1 MEKYEHDLN
10 KFEKKQEDMRISFE
24 LLVDKLDGDF
34 VQLSNMIDKIK
45 KQASNYDGYDFTE
58 DVKILI
64 EDMIWKTSLI

>member
-64 EDMIWKTSLI
+64 EDMI

>member
-1 MEKYEHDLN
+1 MEKHEHDLN

-45 KQASNYDGYDFTE
+45 KQASNCDGYDFTE

-64 EDMIWKTSLI
+64 EDMI

>member
-1 MEKYEHDLN
+1 MDMEKYEHDLN

-58 DVKILI
+58 DMKILI
-64 EDMIWKTSLI
+64 EDMI

>member
-1 MEKYEHDLN
+1 MERYEHDLN
-10 KFEKKQEDMRISFE
+10 KFEKKQENIKLSFE
-24 LLVDKLDGDF
+24 QLVYNLDGDF

-64 EDMIWKTSLI
+64 GDML

>member
-1 MEKYEHDLN
+1 MERYEHDLN

-58 DVKILI
+58 DIKILI
-64 EDMIWKTSLI
+64 EDMI

>member
-10 KFEKKQEDMRISFE
+10 KFEEKQEKIRVSFE

-58 DVKILI
+58 DIKFLI
-64 EDMIWKTSLI
+64 EDMI

>member
-1 MEKYEHDLN
+1 MEKYEHDLD

-34 VQLSNMIDKIK
+34 VQLSNMIDNIK

-64 EDMIWKTSLI
+64 EDMI